1 MFKKSK
7 KKLSVLLVLAMVM
20 TMLSGLAAPAA
31 AANTALTIPNI
42 TTGDNRTLG
51 TIRINETTKGSIGN
65 GTQIIV
71 DLPSDVRWQAAPTSS
86 RVSDYVYVPR
96 YVPGTTTL
104 NGLLQNNVTLA
115 PGATDTSMTL
125 DIANPSGGPGIGV
138 IELRFNVPGAST
150 VNVAA
155 GAGDVNV
162 RVFETSGA
170 VRSGYV
176 TNARI
181 VTGATSA
188 SALAAPSVTRAG
200 NQPLGSVR
208 IIETAPGSLARGTNS
223 ISIALPNDMVFTST
237 ATATVTVAGGF
248 GANDVVV
255 GTVDTNAMGRSR
267 VNLNVV
273 AQSTGQPGIITV
285 SGLVANIG
293 TDAALGDINV
303 TLGGGNPGISAATLR
318 VGVVTELGVAVS
330 AKTAAELVAGRP
342 DVSPADV
349 VLTEGAAG
357 SLIVGRTVTLTLPEG
372 AVWRA
377 VPQAT
382 VAAGA
387 MDGWSAPAVSNRSR
401 TLTYTVPALSRRAA
415 TVEFRDGSIDV
426 RANVAG
432 DLRVTVGGTGGAS
445 GEVVVANVSAP
456 VTASSQSRTLL
467 IGTMNQ
473 AVGDITIV
481 ESRAGVIVANP
492 GLGAGAG
499 QIIVMTPFDG
509 MVWSG
514 TPTVTVTAGNLRINT
529 AGITANGSR
538 SLVIPIT
545 TSSTTASTITVTN
558 ARVTLDR
565 TVPYG
570 AQNFGIR
577 GAAVDWTG
585 NVTAVPLSLL
595 PADLLRPAD
604 VATVVAGTTATPA
617 PTDLTQTSV
626 FTIGA
631 LSFVRG
637 GVTTAIDA
645 APSIVEGRTMLPLRF
660 AALAV
665 GVSEDNILWDPVR
678 RTVTLIG
685 DRVVQLQIGST
696 SMLINGVAVPIDVAP
711 SIVNGRTM
719 LPIRALV
726 QALRADIVWDGTAR
740 TVTVT
745 AR

>member
-20 TMLSGLAAPAA
+20 TMLTGLAAPAA

-42 TTGDNRTLG
+42 TTGSTRTLG
-51 TIRINETTKGSIGN
+51 TIRINETTKGSIVP
-65 GTQIIV
+65 GTQIII
-71 DLPSDVRWQAAPTSS
+71 DLPSGVRWQAAPTPATL
-86 RVSDYVYVPR
+86 VNYVYVPST
-96 YVPGTTTL
+96 VPGTTTL
-104 NGLLQNNVTLA
+104 NGLLPSDVTIL
-115 PGATDTSMTL
+115 PGATTASMTL
-125 DIANPSGGPGIGV
+125 NIASVTGGVGIGV
-138 IELRFNVPGAST
+138 IELRFNATGST
-150 VNVAA
+150 VDVTA

-162 RVFETSGA
+162 NIFESTGA
-170 VRSGYV
+170 IRSGLV

-188 SALAAPSVTRAG
+188 TALAAPSVTRAG
-200 NQPLGSVR
+200 SQTLGSIR
-208 IIETAPGSLARGTNS
+208 IIETAPGSLAVGANS
-223 ISIALPNDMVFTST
+223 ISIALPNDMVFVGPAS
-237 ATATVTVAGGF
+237 VTVAGGF
-248 GANDVVV
+248 AAAGAVVP

-267 VNLNVV
+267 VNLNVETP
-273 AQSTGQPGIITV
+273 SLGQPGIITV

-303 TLGGGNPGISAATLR
+303 TVGGGNPGISAATLR
-318 VGVVTELGVAVS
+318 VGVVTELGVVVS
-330 AKTAAELVAGRP
+330 AKTAAELIAGRP
-342 DVSPADV
+342 DAAPADV

-357 SLIVGRTVTLTLPEG
+357 SLIGGRTVTLTLPEG
-372 AVWRA
+372 AVWRTA
-377 VPQAT
+377 PDAT

-387 MDGWSAPAVSNRSR
+387 MSGWTVPAVSNRSR
-401 TLTYTVPALSRRAA
+401 TLTYTVPAFSTRAA

-445 GEVVVANVSAP
+445 GDVVVATVSAP
-456 VTASSQSRTLL
+456 VTASAQVRTLG

-473 AVGDITIV
+473 PVGDITIV